1 MPTTRYCRFCGN
13 ALRSPDARFC
23 SACGRD
29 LVAGASPTAEQQS
42 PCLMLRI
49 PGRLPREIPLV
60 DPVLTLGRDP
70 DNRIVV
76 PVSYV
81 SAHHGRFERR
91 GDVWTYTDRSSTN
104 GTYVNGRLVTSA
116 DLHAGDVLRIGDP
129 HGNSVGL
136 NFRCPSEDAI
146 PHGPGMIELGM
157 ELLGKTGSIT
167 IGRDPAS
174 TIHLPGVVVSWSHA
188 RIDTVAERRV
198 LVDLNSTNGTFVN
211 GARVG
216 GSQFLREGDVIQV
229 GPFKLVY
236 QATGLQQYAEVGGV
250 RLDGVRIVREVGS
263 GGGAKRILDDISLS
277 VLPREFIA
285 VVGTSGAGKSTLLKA
300 LSGVAKAQGGQVLVN
315 GDNLYQHFDLYRTM
329 IGYLPQ
335 DDILHRDLKV
345 ADALRYSAKLRLP
358 PDTSSAEI
366 ERRID
371 KVLEDVEMV
380 AQKKQ
385 VINSLSGG
393 QRKRVSIA
401 AELLAE
407 PRLFFLDEPTSG
419 LDPGLEKKMMYTL
432 RRLADAGRTIVL
444 VTHATANITQCDHV
458 CFLSQG
464 RMAYYGPPEET
475 FAFFGVTS
483 HDFADVYDKLDN
495 IDPKVARRQA
505 ESWRR
510 QYHQSELHQT
520 YVAHRQRTLPKP
532 ASAGLYGAA
541 RARPRVNPLRQLA
554 VLTRRYCDL
563 VMRDRLLLT
572 VLMVIMPLI
581 GALVLLV
588 SSSNWLVGNSLE
600 EIHRQ
605 LAIDLI
611 ADGKSATYSVVGESQ
626 TLLFMMALASVLL
639 GLFASVYEIVKEW
652 SIYQRERMVTL
663 RILPYLG
670 SKVIVMGLFSLL
682 QSLFFLIVIGLRV
695 DYPAAGVL
703 LPATVEI
710 YITLVLGT
718 MAAMLMGL
726 LISAIVP
733 NANTVIYLVFLTLM
747 FQMIF
752 GGVLFDLPGL
762 SQGVSGLTLT
772 RWSMEALGAS
782 TNVERLNQLTRTRF
796 QPDTVVEEFSTEVEK
811 PSEDWEPVTVITTT
825 QEITVPIQPGVVQT
839 VPISVPQ
846 ITENEM
852 ITVTELLTESVTVVP
867 EPMDVISEIAFR
879 ISYRRSLSH
888 LLGSWAMLGFSGLMF
903 GVATAVALKRKD
915 VM

>member
-1 MPTTRYCRFCGN
+1 MPTTRYCRFCGA

-29 LVAGASPTAEQQS
+29 LVVGSSPTSEQQS
-42 PCLMLRI
+42 PCLLLRI
-49 PGRLPREIPLV
+49 PGQLLREIPMV
-60 DPVLTLGRDP
+60 GSILTLGRAP
-70 DNRIVV
+70 DSGIVI

-91 GDVWTYTDRSSTN
+91 GNVWSYTDQSSTN
-104 GTYVNGRLVTSA
+104 GTYVNGQLVTSV

-136 NFRCPSEDAI
+136 NFRCPSEAAL
-146 PHGPGMIELGM
+146 PYGSSMIELGM
-157 ELLGKTGSIT
+157 ELLGKAGSIT

-174 TIHLPGVVVSWSHA
+174 TIHLPGVIVSWSHA
-188 RIDTVAERRV
+188 RIDTVTEGRV

-211 GARVG
+211 GARVV
-216 GSQFLREGDVIQV
+216 GSRLLREGDVIQI

-236 QATGLQQYAEVGGV
+236 QAGGVRQYAETGGV

-263 GGGAKRILDDISLS
+263 GGDTKRILNDISLS

-300 LSGVAKAQGGQVLVN
+300 LSGVARAQGGQVLLN
-315 GDNLYQHFDLYRTM
+315 GDNLYQQFDLYRTM
-329 IGYLPQ
+329 IGYVPQ

-345 ADALRYSAKLRLP
+345 ADALRYSAQLRFP

-366 ERRID
+366 DRRID

-380 AQKKQ
+380 AQKNQ
-385 VINSLSGG
+385 VIISLSGG

-432 RRLADAGRTIVL
+432 RRLADAGRTIAL
-444 VTHATANITQCDHV
+444 VTHTTANTTQCDHV

-483 HDFADVYDKLDN
+483 HDFADVYDKLDD

-510 QYHQSELHQT
+510 HYHQSELHQT
-520 YVAHRQRTLPKP
+520 YMAQRQRTLPKP
-532 ASAGLYGAA
+532 PSAGRGGTE
-541 RARPRVNPLRQLA
+541 RARPRVYPLRQLA
-554 VLTRRYCDL
+554 VLTRRYFDL

-581 GALVLLV
+581 GVLMLLV
-588 SSSNWLVGNSLE
+588 SDSNWLVGNSLD
-600 EIHRQ
+600 EIDRQ
-605 LAIDLI
+605 LAVDLI
-611 ADGKSATYSVVGESQ
+611 ADGKSATYSVIGESQ

-652 SIYQRERMVTL
+652 SVYRRERMVTL

-670 SKVIVMGLFSLL
+670 SKIIVMGFFSLL
-682 QSLFFLIVIGLRV
+682 QSLFFLIVVGLRV

-733 NANTVIYLVFLTLM
+733 NANTVIYLVFLALM
-747 FQMIF
+747 FQMTF
-752 GGVLFDLPGL
+752 AGVLFDLPGL
-762 SQGVSGLTLT
+762 SQGASGFTLT

-796 QPDTVVEEFSTEVEK
+796 QPDTVTEEFSTEVEK

-846 ITENEM
+846 IVENEM

-867 EPMDVISEIAFR
+867 EPMDVTSEIAIR

-888 LLGSWAMLGFSGLMF
+888 LLGSWAMLGFFGLMF